1 MAELLLELY
10 TEEIPAM
17 MQKAVEKGFEDI
29 YNKALSAESIDYTH
43 LKTYIGPRR
52 ITLHIDGLQ
61 EELEAQNIEI
71 KGPKSTAPDSAIDG
85 FCRSKGI
92 GRDSLVIKG
101 ECYFYEK
108 KIEARSLKSVL
119 PKIIVENIGK
129 YVWPKSMYW
138 GDYKVKWVRPLLNI
152 LCILDGEILALEYAH
167 LKANNKSFGHR
178 FADYNAFEVKSFADY
193 KEQLHTKHVILDR
206 AERLELISTSIKKLE
221 AKHNIQ
227 AFDEPKLL
235 EEVAGLNEH
244 INVLVGEIDKRFLHI
259 PPEALVS
266 SMKTHQKFFPCKD
279 ATNGFAPYFIF
290 VSNVP
295 GADNNEII
303 RGNEKVLSARLADAL
318 YFYEQDQ
325 KTPLKDRDLSKIVFH
340 ANIGTMQDKVGRL
353 IHLAE
358 YFDKGN
364 EDLVRA
370 ASLCKSDLVSEMV
383 GEFPELQGI
392 MGDYYAKQEGENKE
406 IALAI
411 RDHYKPMGTDDL
423 PKGLAAKLALID
435 KIDSLVGL
443 MVAGERATGSKDP
456 FALRRMALGI
466 IRIILAE
473 KLDVNLTAIVDLN
486 YTSFATSSDIKPEII
501 LFIEDRLKNYYKD
514 TYDTQVIRAAIDLS
528 LEDNILITDLKL
540 RFLDEFS
547 KSQSG
552 LELIEVYR
560 RVTNILSDE
569 KFDKIDVTLFNNTHE
584 KNLYNK
590 LLGIIPNVKASIG
603 SSDFSKAFNQ
613 ILDLKTPLTSFFD
626 NVMVNDN
633 DPIIAQNRKAML
645 FELSNLFK
653 QIAHFEYL

>member
-1 MAELLLELY
+1 LLLELY